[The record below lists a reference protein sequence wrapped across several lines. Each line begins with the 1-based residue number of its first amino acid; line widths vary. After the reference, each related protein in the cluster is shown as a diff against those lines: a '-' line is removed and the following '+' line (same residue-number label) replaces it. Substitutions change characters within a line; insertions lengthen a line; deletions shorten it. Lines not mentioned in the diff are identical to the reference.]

1 MVPRDSRRERR
12 SGRPRRRPE
21 RISVEGL
28 ETRQLMAYSPFGYS
42 LPQLAVTGY
51 AANTASWGGP
61 LTIDVTVQNQ
71 GASSLVEPLNLVP
84 GSTNNT
90 LNTPAGV
97 STNSTADATPTTV
110 EVYASSRPNSTRNL
124 LKMDTI
130 NINTNITQN
139 TSLETISTIA
149 LPAKPQGYGNKV
161 YLTLVVNNNQ
171 SILQINQSQ
180 NIYHVP
186 KPVTI
191 KNVGLPNLQ
200 VAALDIPSALQPG
213 DVIAPTI
220 QIVNYG
226 TANPNAQGPVK
237 VELVASLNKTFG
249 PGDSVVGSF
258 VINSLPGVSGVPTE
272 NSTLIGGTNL
282 IPLPNEFTTTLA
294 PVKLPTSPGTY
305 YLGIV
310 IDPKHQINQT
320 YAPNP
325 ALRNIVQVGPRDPL
339 LPPTTLTT
347 VTDGVTPV
355 FPALPSTIIG
365 PTVSGNAL
373 PNLFPP
379 SSQSNSL
386 PIASLNSLVSASSV
400 KSKRKH

>member
-180 NIYHVP
+180 NI
-186 KPVTI
+186 
-191 KNVGLPNLQ
+191 
-200 VAALDIPSALQPG
+200 
-213 DVIAPTI
+213 
-220 QIVNYG
+220 
-226 TANPNAQGPVK
+226 
-237 VELVASLNKTFG
+237 
-249 PGDSVVGSF
+249 
-258 VINSLPGVSGVPTE
+258 
-272 NSTLIGGTNL
+272 
-282 IPLPNEFTTTLA
+282 
-294 PVKLPTSPGTY
+294 
-305 YLGIV
+305 
-310 IDPKHQINQT
+310 
-320 YAPNP
+320 
-325 ALRNIVQVGPRDPL
+325 
-339 LPPTTLTT
+339 
-347 VTDGVTPV
+347 
-355 FPALPSTIIG
+355 
-365 PTVSGNAL
+365 
-373 PNLFPP
+373 
-379 SSQSNSL
+379 
-386 PIASLNSLVSASSV
+386 
-400 KSKRKH
+400 